1 MVDDTIIAGVKMSTE
16 DIMRR
21 LKGPKGSEVNL
32 KIVRRGVGELLPF
45 TVKRD
50 KIPVYSL
57 DASYLLKDR
66 IGYIRINR
74 FGATTHEEFKK
85 ALAELKN

>member
-32 KIVRRGVGELLPF
+32 KIVRRGVGELLPL
-45 TVKRD
+45 R
-50 KIPVYSL
+50 
-57 DASYLLKDR
+57 
-66 IGYIRINR
+66 
-74 FGATTHEEFKK
+74 
-85 ALAELKN
+85 

>member
-45 TVKRD
+45 TVK
-50 KIPVYSL
+50 
-57 DASYLLKDR
+57 
-66 IGYIRINR
+66 GINSGLQPR
-74 FGATTHEEFKK
+74 CFLSVER
-85 ALAELKN
+85 